1 MRATFDSMFKQGIV
15 ANQASE
21 IANRAHTENRVIDV
35 AETIEARRSQE
46 QDARFQMERDRQA
59 AAIKQQAMQ
68 AQAAAARDEDARVQ
82 KQLRY
87 MACVSAMASLESS
100 LDKAKLACLQYQ

>member
-1 MRATFDSMFKQGIV
+1 V

-21 IANRAHTENRVIDV
+21 IANRAHTENRVIEA
-35 AETIEARRSQE
+35 AETIEARRSRE

-59 AAIKQQAMQ
+59 ATIKQQSIQ
-68 AQAAAARDEDARVQ
+68 TDAAAARDEGARAQ

-87 MACVSAMASLESS
+87 MACVSAKASIENS